1 MKSPDSNH
9 DQSPI
14 EITERLNDVSVGDHI
29 SINDRAEAYE
39 VVATTDYSVTAI
51 DDSGNKV
58 NISQNLQSGGWN
70 IHEQVYNIKIDF

>member
-39 VVATTDYSVTAI
+39 VVATADYSVTAI

-70 IHEQVYNIKIDF
+70 IHEQVYNIKVDF